1 MILRRA
7 TGTDKSVK
15 ERKGLKRKFAAY
27 AGLTLGLILTAGLFA
42 GCGKKD
48 TAESG
53 NVDVDLS
60 IFAAKSLNSV
70 MDEICAAYTKEHPNV
85 NFQNNY
91 DSSGTLM
98 AQIKEGAKCNIFF
111 SAGVAQMDELQNGYE
126 AGSVVDDTRVDLLN
140 NQVCLV
146 TYKNSGTAVTS
157 FADISKAK
165 NMALADGTVPVGQYT
180 RVALV
185 NSKMV
190 EGDASKPQD
199 ISDSDIS
206 KALGGLEINSC
217 ANVGAVAS
225 AVAEGANEIGTVTS
239 FADISKAKNMAL
251 ADGTVPVGQY
261 TRVALVNS
269 KMVEGDASKP
279 QDISDSDISKALGG
293 LEINSCANVGAVAS
307 AVAEGANEIGT
318 VYYSDTFGYENQ
330 LDIIEKLPNSL
341 TGDVIY
347 PIAAL
352 KGDNTTADELEA
364 AKEFIAYLQTDEAM
378 SVFEKYHFTVNE

>member
-1 MILRRA
+1 MILRRT

-15 ERKGLKRKFAAY
+15 ERKGLKRKFKAY
-27 AGLTLGLILTAGLFA
+27 AGLAFGLILIAGLFA

-48 TAESG
+48 AAESDNATDKNVTSSAQTENG

-206 KALGGLEINSC
+206 KAL
-217 ANVGAVAS
+217 
-225 AVAEGANEIGTVTS
+225 
-239 FADISKAKNMAL
+239 D
-251 ADGTVPVGQY
+251 
-261 TRVALVNS
+261 
-269 KMVEGDASKP
+269 
-279 QDISDSDISKALGG
+279 G

-378 SVFEKYHFTVNE
+378 SVFEKYHFSVNA

>member
-1 MILRRA
+1 MSLRIA
-7 TGTDKSVK
+7 TGTDGSVK
-15 ERKGLKRKFAAY
+15 ERKGLKRKFKAY
-27 AGLTLGLILTAGLFA
+27 AGLAFGLILIAGLFA
-42 GCGKKD
+42 GCGKKN
-48 TAESG
+48 TADA
-53 NVDVDLS
+53 DVDLS
-60 IFAAKSLNSV
+60 IFAAKSLNGV
-70 MDEICAAYTKEHPNV
+70 MDEICAAYTRAHPNV
-85 NFQNNY
+85 NFRNNY

-111 SAGVAQMDELQNGYE
+111 SAGVAQMDELQNGLRRRKRGGRY
-126 AGSVVDDTRVDLLN
+126 SCRPVKY
-140 NQVCLV
+140 QVCLV
-146 TYKNSGTAVTS
+146 TYKNSGTAVTG

-180 RVALV
+180 RAALV

-206 KALGGLEINSC
+206 KAL
-217 ANVGAVAS
+217 
-225 AVAEGANEIGTVTS
+225 
-239 FADISKAKNMAL
+239 D
-251 ADGTVPVGQY
+251 
-261 TRVALVNS
+261 
-269 KMVEGDASKP
+269 
-279 QDISDSDISKALGG
+279 G

-352 KGDNTTADELEA
+352 KGDSTTSGELEA

-378 SVFEKYHFTVNE
+378 SVFEKYHFSVKE

>member
-53 NVDVDLS
+53 NATDKIVTSSAQTENGNVDVGLS

-206 KALGGLEINSC
+206 KALG
-217 ANVGAVAS
+217 
-225 AVAEGANEIGTVTS
+225 
-239 FADISKAKNMAL
+239 D
-251 ADGTVPVGQY
+251 
-261 TRVALVNS
+261 
-269 KMVEGDASKP
+269 
-279 QDISDSDISKALGG
+279 

-352 KGDNTTADELEA
+352 KGDNTIADELEA

>member
-60 IFAAKSLNSV
+60 IFAAKSLNGV
-70 MDEICAAYTKEHPNV
+70 MDEICAA
-85 NFQNNY
+85 FQNNY

-146 TYKNSGTAVTS
+146 TYKNSGTA
-157 FADISKAK
+157 
-165 NMALADGTVPVGQYT
+165 
-180 RVALV
+180 
-185 NSKMV
+185 
-190 EGDASKPQD
+190 
-199 ISDSDIS
+199 
-206 KALGGLEINSC
+206 
-217 ANVGAVAS
+217 
-225 AVAEGANEIGTVTS
+225 VTS

>member
-53 NVDVDLS
+53 NATDKIVTSSAQTENGNVDLS

-70 MDEICAAYTKEHPNV
+70 MDEICAAYTKAHPNV

-111 SAGVAQMDELQNGYE
+111 SAGVAQMDELQNGYDG
-126 AGSVVDDTRVDLLN
+126 GSVVDGTRVDLLN

-146 TYKNSGTAVTS
+146 TYKNSGTAVTG

-180 RVALV
+180 RAALV

-190 EGDASKPQD
+190 EGDASNPQA

-206 KALGGLEINSC
+206 KALN
-217 ANVGAVAS
+217 
-225 AVAEGANEIGTVTS
+225 
-239 FADISKAKNMAL
+239 
-251 ADGTVPVGQY
+251 
-261 TRVALVNS
+261 
-269 KMVEGDASKP
+269 
-279 QDISDSDISKALGG
+279 G

-318 VYYSDTFGYENQ
+318 VYYSDTFGYENK

-352 KGDNTTADELEA
+352 KGDSTTSDELEA

-378 SVFEKYHFTVNE
+378 SVFEKYHFSVNK

>member
-15 ERKGLKRKFAAY
+15 ERKGLKRFAAY

-98 AQIKEGAKCNIFF
+98 AQIKEGVKCNIL
-111 SAGVAQMDELQNGYE
+111 AGVAQMDELQNGYE

-146 TYKNSGTAVTS
+146 TYKNSGTA
-157 FADISKAK
+157 
-165 NMALADGTVPVGQYT
+165 
-180 RVALV
+180 
-185 NSKMV
+185 
-190 EGDASKPQD
+190 
-199 ISDSDIS
+199 
-206 KALGGLEINSC
+206 
-217 ANVGAVAS
+217 
-225 AVAEGANEIGTVTS
+225 VTS

>member
-27 AGLTLGLILTAGLFA
+27 AGLMFGLILTAGLFA

-48 TAESG
+48 AAESDNATDKNVTSSAQTENG

-111 SAGVAQMDELQNGYE
+111 SAGVAQMDELQNGYDG
-126 AGSVVDDTRVDLLN
+126 GSVVDGTRVDLLN

-146 TYKNSGTAVTS
+146 TYKNSGTAVTG

-180 RVALV
+180 RAALV

-190 EGDASKPQD
+190 EGDASKPQA

-206 KALGGLEINSC
+206 KALE
-217 ANVGAVAS
+217 
-225 AVAEGANEIGTVTS
+225 
-239 FADISKAKNMAL
+239 
-251 ADGTVPVGQY
+251 
-261 TRVALVNS
+261 
-269 KMVEGDASKP
+269 
-279 QDISDSDISKALGG
+279 G

-352 KGDNTTADELEA
+352 KGDTTTSDELEA

-378 SVFEKYHFTVNE
+378 SVFEKYHFSVNK

>member
-1 MILRRA
+1 MILRRT

-225 AVAEGANEIGTVTS
+225 AVAEGANEIGT
-239 FADISKAKNMAL
+239 
-251 ADGTVPVGQY
+251 
-261 TRVALVNS
+261 
-269 KMVEGDASKP
+269 
-279 QDISDSDISKALGG
+279 
-293 LEINSCANVGAVAS
+293 
-307 AVAEGANEIGT
+307 
-318 VYYSDTFGYENQ
+318 
-330 LDIIEKLPNSL
+330 NSL

>member
-1 MILRRA
+1 
-7 TGTDKSVK
+7 
-15 ERKGLKRKFAAY
+15 
-27 AGLTLGLILTAGLFA
+27 
-42 GCGKKD
+42 
-48 TAESG
+48 
-53 NVDVDLS
+53 
-60 IFAAKSLNSV
+60 
-70 MDEICAAYTKEHPNV
+70 MDEICAAYTKAHPNV
-85 NFQNNY
+85 NFRNNY

-111 SAGVAQMDELQNGYE
+111 SAGVAQMDELQNGYDG
-126 AGSVVDDTRVDLLN
+126 GSVVDGTRVDLLN

-146 TYKNSGTAVTS
+146 TYKNSGTAVTG

-180 RVALV
+180 RAALV

-190 EGDASKPQD
+190 EGDVSNPQA

-206 KALGGLEINSC
+206 KAL
-217 ANVGAVAS
+217 
-225 AVAEGANEIGTVTS
+225 
-239 FADISKAKNMAL
+239 D
-251 ADGTVPVGQY
+251 
-261 TRVALVNS
+261 
-269 KMVEGDASKP
+269 
-279 QDISDSDISKALGG
+279 G

-352 KGDNTTADELEA
+352 KGDSTTSDELEA

-378 SVFEKYHFTVNE
+378 SVFEKYHFSVNK

>member
-48 TAESG
+48 IAESGNATDKIVTSSAQTENG

-157 FADISKAK
+157 FADISKA
-165 NMALADGTVPVGQYT
+165 
-180 RVALV
+180 
-185 NSKMV
+185 
-190 EGDASKPQD
+190 
-199 ISDSDIS
+199 
-206 KALGGLEINSC
+206 
-217 ANVGAVAS
+217 
-225 AVAEGANEIGTVTS
+225 
-239 FADISKAKNMAL
+239 
-251 ADGTVPVGQY
+251 
-261 TRVALVNS
+261 
-269 KMVEGDASKP
+269 
-279 QDISDSDISKALGG
+279 LGG

-347 PIAAL
+347 PIAVL